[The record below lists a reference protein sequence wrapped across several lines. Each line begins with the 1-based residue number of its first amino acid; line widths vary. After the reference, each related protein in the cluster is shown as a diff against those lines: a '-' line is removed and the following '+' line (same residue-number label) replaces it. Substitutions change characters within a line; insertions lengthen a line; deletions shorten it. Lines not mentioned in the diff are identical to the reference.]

1 VRGPIPCAPTREPA
15 LSTVREAMIVA
26 GGAGTRLLPLTR
38 TTPKPLLPFC
48 GAPFLDGV
56 LRRLQRVGV
65 ERVFLVVGAD
75 TAPFA
80 AVAERAR
87 HVGVVV
93 EPVPEPEPLD
103 TAGGV
108 RSTLDRVTGTFLV
121 LNGDILTDV
130 DLTAAFAAHRA
141 ADADAT
147 LVLTEVE
154 DTSTFGVC
162 VRDGSRVVDFVEKPP
177 PGTLPD
183 QHAVN
188 AGTYVLEPAALE
200 RFPVGRLSFERQ
212 VFPGLVNDGAHVE
225 GWVGD
230 GVWADLGTP
239 ERFLAGH
246 RLALDGQLRWPTLDE
261 LPAGPDGVRRAAD
274 AEVDPSA
281 TLRGPLLL
289 GRGVRIDADAE
300 VGPHVALG
308 AGTEVGAGARL
319 SDSVTFADVQ
329 VGTRVHAVG
338 LLAGVGAR
346 IGADAS
352 LGREVVLGDGVVV
365 GRGATVPAGSRLPE
379 PDAP

>member
-1 VRGPIPCAPTREPA
+1 
-15 LSTVREAMIVA
+15 MIVA

-48 GAPFLDGV
+48 GAPFLEGV
-56 LRRLQRVGV
+56 LRRLQGAGV
-65 ERVFLVVGAD
+65 EQVYLVVGAD
-75 TAPFA
+75 ITPFA
-80 AVAERAR
+80 AVVDSAR
-87 HVGVVV
+87 RFGVTV
-93 EPVPEPEPLD
+93 EAVPEPEPLD

-108 RSTLDRVTGTFLV
+108 RSALDRVTGAFLV

-130 DLTAAFAAHRA
+130 DLTLAIAAHRE

-200 RFPVGRLSFERQ
+200 RFPRGRLSFERQ
-212 VFPGLVNDGAHVE
+212 VFPGLVAAGAHVE

-246 RLALDGQLRWPTLDE
+246 RLALDGELRWPTLDA
-261 LPAGPDGVRRAAD
+261 LPAGPDGIRCAPD

-289 GRGVRIDADAE
+289 GPGVTIGPDAE

-308 AGTEVGAGARL
+308 AGTEVGAGARV
-319 SDSVTFADVQ
+319 SDSVTFAEVQ
-329 VGTRVHAVG
+329 VGAGVNASG
-338 LLAGVGAR
+338 LLAGTGAR

-352 LGREVVLGDGVVV
+352 LGRGVVLGDG
-365 GRGATVPAGSRLPE
+365 ATVERRASVPAGSRLPE